1 MNLCELCHTQ
11 SWAISTRTSTAAA
24 PQGSRVAGG
33 KAPVCPSLQ
42 RRPSRWPQVSPP
54 HGGESH
60 IPRPF
65 RSRAGGPAQ
74 EPHRQPEEGGAR
86 KSGRGGAHPQPR
98 ARRRRGRRL
107 PPETRSRCARRCQHS
122 WKVTPGRAGGGG
134 GAAARCQMCTANSC
148 PRLIRSAPGS
158 GEPRTHPPP
167 PPAWHPRRRASP
179 GGRCPPPHSRPRSW
193 GRGQAP
199 PHPLV
204 VGGGARIWRGA
215 GERPPSTSTSTPP
228 PPPSHHFPAVG
239 GRVMVPGWRLFCFI
253 GRSPSVIQRQ
263 AWR

>member
-42 RRPSRWPQVSPP
+42 RRPSCWPQVSPP

-86 KSGRGGAHPQPR
+86 KSGRGGAHPQSR

-179 GGRCPPPHSRPRSW
+179 GGRCPPP
-193 GRGQAP
+193 QP
-199 PHPLV
+199 PPP
-204 VGGGARIWRGA
+204 VGEGPG
-215 GERPPSTSTSTPP
+215 STPP
-228 PPPSHHFPAVG
+228 PSGGRGSQNLEGGGRKTPLHLHLHPTPPPSHHFPAVG